1 MLLVRREELAMAPDA
16 AALARAQDAFDLR
29 LGRVEADQ
37 WSLPTVCPDW
47 TVRDLVN
54 HVVVG
59 STMSVRLLD
68 GAALDQIMALFGSD
82 ALGDDPLETRRQTVA
97 AEREAFAAPGAL
109 DRIVHHPAGDIPGA
123 VLLGFRTGDNLLH
136 TWDLARA
143 TGGDE
148 VLPDDVVA
156 DVWSVL
162 EPFGPS
168 IGTLGVFGDGPSGT
182 VGPDAPL
189 QTRLLDLSGRR
200 P

>member
-1 MLLVRREELAMAPDA
+1 MAPDA
-16 AALARAQDAFDLR
+16 AALARAQDAFDVRLR
-29 LGRVEADQ
+29 RVEADQ
-37 WSLPTVCPDW
+37 WSLPTECSDW

-54 HVVVG
+54 HVVLG
-59 STMSVRLLD
+59 STMAVRLLD
-68 GAALDQIMALFGSD
+68 GATLDEIVPLFGGD
-82 ALGDDPLETRRQTVA
+82 ALGDDPLAARRQTAA
-97 AEREAFAAPGAL
+97 AERQAFAAPGAL
-109 DRIVHHPAGDIPGA
+109 ERIVHHPAGDIPGA
-123 VLLGFRTGDNLLH
+123 LLLGFRTGDNLLH

-148 VLPDDVVA
+148 ALPDDVVA
-156 DVWSVL
+156 DVWSVF

-168 IGTLGVFGDGPSGT
+168 IGTLGVFGDGPSGA

>member
-1 MLLVRREELAMAPDA
+1 MAPDTTT
-16 AALARAQDAFDLR
+16 LARAQDAFDARLR
-29 LGRVEADQ
+29 RVEADQ
-37 WSLPTVCPDW
+37 WAMQTVCPDW

-59 STMSVRLLD
+59 STMAVQLLD
-68 GAALDQIMALFGSD
+68 GATVEQIMGLFHAD
-82 ALGDDPLETRRQTVA
+82 ALGDDPLETRRQTAA

-109 DRIVHHPAGDIPGA
+109 ERILHHPAGDIPGSM
-123 VLLGFRTGDNLLH
+123 LLGFRTGDNLLH
-136 TWDLARA
+136 SWDLARS

-156 DVWSVL
+156 DVWTVL
-162 EPFGPS
+162 EPFGPN
-168 IGTLGVFGDGPSGT
+168 IATLGVFGDGPSGT

-189 QTRLLDLSGRR
+189 QDRLLDLSGRR

>member
-1 MLLVRREELAMAPDA
+1 MAPDA
-16 AALARAQDAFDLR
+16 AALAHAQDAFDLR
-29 LGRVEADQ
+29 LRRLGADQ
-37 WSLPTVCPDW
+37 WALPTTCPDW

-59 STMSVRLLD
+59 STMSVQLLD
-68 GAALDQIMALFGSD
+68 GATLEQIMTLFGSD
-82 ALGDDPLETRRQTVA
+82 ALGDDPLEARRRTVA
-97 AEREAFAAPGAL
+97 EERQAFAAPGAL
-109 DRIVHHPAGDIPGA
+109 DRVVHHPAGDIPGA
-123 VLLGFRTGDNLLH
+123 VLLGFRTCDNLLH
-136 TWDLARA
+136 AWDLARA
-143 TGGDE
+143 TAGDE
-148 VLPDDVVA
+148 VLPEDVVA

-168 IGTLGVFGDGPSGT
+168 IATLGVFGDGPSGT